1 MQYSEDLR
9 RRVVKYV
16 RQGGKKVDAVKH
28 FGVCR
33 AVIYRWL
40 DRGDDLT
47 AKKPGPKKAHKLD
60 WEALRKGIEKK
71 PETMKT
77 EWAREFGVGTT
88 AISYAMRRM
97 KLSRK
102 KNVAV

>member
-16 RQGGKKVDAVKH
+16 RQGGRKIDAAKR

-33 AVIYRWL
+33 AIVYRWL
-40 DRGDDLT
+40 DRGDDL
-47 AKKPGPKKAHKLD
+47 APKKPGPEKAHKLD
-60 WEALRKGIEKK
+60 WEALRKAVEER
-71 PETMKT
+71 PDAMKT

-88 AISYAMRRM
+88 AISYAMCKM

>member
-1 MQYSEDLR
+1 MRYSEDLR
-9 RRVVKYV
+9 RRVIKYIGE
-16 RQGGKKVDAVKH
+16 GGRKVEAAKR

-33 AVIYRWL
+33 ATIYEWL
-40 DRGDDLT
+40 KLGEDLS
-47 AKKPGPKKAHKLD
+47 AQKPGPKSAHKLD
-60 WEALRKGIEKK
+60 WEALREGVEKN
-71 PETMKT
+71 PEKMIT

>member
-1 MQYSEDLR
+1 MRYSEDLR
-9 RRVVKYV
+9 RRVIKYIGN
-16 RQGGKKVDAVKH
+16 GGRKVEAAKR

-33 AVIYRWL
+33 ATIYEWL
-40 DRGDDLT
+40 KLGDDLAPGKT
-47 AKKPGPKKAHKLD
+47 GPKAAHKLD
-60 WEALRKGIEKK
+60 WEALRKGIEKN
-71 PETMKT
+71 PEKMIT

-88 AISYAMRRM
+88 AINYAMRRM

>member
-1 MQYSEDLR
+1 MRYSKDLR

-16 RQGGKKVDAVKH
+16 RQGGSKAEAARR
-28 FGVCR
+28 FGVSR
-33 AVIYRWL
+33 PTVYEWL
-40 DRGDDLT
+40 ALGDDLS

-60 WEALRKGIEKK
+60 WAALRQAVEKQ
-71 PETMKT
+71 PEKMKT
-77 EWAREFGVGTT
+77 EWAGEFRVSTT
-88 AISYAMRRM
+88 AIHYAMRRM

>member
-16 RQGGKKVDAVKH
+16 RQGGRKVEAAKR

-33 AVIYRWL
+33 AVVYQWL
-40 DRGDDLT
+40 ERGANL
-47 AKKPGPKKAHKLD
+47 APKKPGPKKAHKLD
-60 WEALRKGIEKK
+60 WEALRKAVEER

-88 AISYAMRRM
+88 AINYAMRKM
-97 KLSRK
+97 NLSRK
-102 KNVAV
+102 KNVAL

>member
-16 RQGGKKVDAVKH
+16 RQGGKKVEAAKR

-33 AVIYRWL
+33 AIVYRWL
-40 DRGDDLT
+40 DRGDDL
-47 AKKPGPKKAHKLD
+47 APRKPGPKSAHKLD
-60 WEALRKGIEKK
+60 WAALRKGIEAR
-71 PETMKT
+71 PEMMKT

-88 AISYAMRRM
+88 AIHYAMRQM

>member
-9 RRVVKYV
+9 RKVVKYV
-16 RQGGKKVDAVKH
+16 RQGRKVDAVKH

-40 DRGDDLT
+40 ACGDDL
-47 AKKPGPKKAHKLD
+47 APKKPGPKKAHKLD
-60 WEALRKGIEKK
+60 WAALRRSVEAQ

-77 EWAREFGVGTT
+77 EWAREFGVGTA
-88 AISYAMRRM
+88 AIHYAMHRM

-102 KNVAV
+102 KNVAL